1 MLSEKRWEATL
12 SVHHLRSRDWRPD
25 ELQLLRDVAARLW
38 PAAKRAWAME
48 SLRESETRARR
59 TLAEQMVAGVAECD
73 AAGKFTLGNQRHCGI
88 VRYIKARLLGFRI
101 GEVTHPGDWPHNAEL
116 TAVSLKTARVSSSR
130 SVIVARTVRMSGSTA
145 TSRPSVTRRAK
156 SKNQWPS

>member
-48 SLRESETRARR
+48 SLRESEERARR

-73 AAGKFTLGNQRHCGI
+73 AAGKFTLGNQRYCDI
-88 VRYIKARLLGFRI
+88 VGFIKAGLLELRTDEIKQPDDLANNGELYPRLF
-101 GEVTHPGDWPHNAEL
+101 
-116 TAVSLKTARVSSSR
+116 
-130 SVIVARTVRMSGSTA
+130 
-145 TSRPSVTRRAK
+145 
-156 SKNQWPS
+156 